1 MKTKK
6 KLLLISY
13 LDTSEATRIFLE
25 GAGRHSLNVTFCTH
39 RTHSLYLS
47 AKNRSETERSECL
60 SSKSDHRSPYIT
72 YPPLPEANVA
82 FTRIGSVT
90 PQAILPLVRASEVS
104 GIPTVNSF
112 QSISLGR
119 NKLLSY
125 AALRENNIAI
135 PRTVSLSEDNGI
147 DEELLTELL
156 GTPPYVVKLV
166 QGRKGI
172 GVVRLDSLTSLRSQ
186 LDLLRELGQ
195 ECIVQEYI
203 KLPVVRDI
211 RVLVVGGRAIAA
223 LTRTVSTPHEFRS
236 NLAAGG
242 SAEKW
247 ELDANITHLAE
258 GATKALGLDIAGVDI
273 LEGTNGPVVIEVN
286 LSPGLK
292 GFEITGQMFAVDAI
306 FEYLISSMR

>member
-1 MKTKK
+1 MKKTKT
-6 KLLLISY
+6 LLLISY
-13 LDTSEATRIFLE
+13 LDSSEATRIFLE
-25 GAGRHSLNVTFCTH
+25 GAARHDFDVTFCTH

-47 AKNRSETERSECL
+47 NRQHENNAST
-60 SSKSDHRSPYIT
+60 KGPYVT
-72 YPPLPEANVA
+72 HPHLPEADVA

-90 PQAILPLVRASEVS
+90 PQAILPLVRASEVR

-112 QSISLGR
+112 QALSLGR

-125 AALRENNIAI
+125 ALLRENNIPI
-135 PRTVSLSEDNGI
+135 PKTVSLSETCNLDEDFLI
-147 DEELLTELL
+147 DLL
-156 GTPPYVVKLV
+156 GPPPYVVKLV

-195 ECIVQEYI
+195 ECIVQECI
-203 KLPVVRDI
+203 RLPLVRDI

-247 ELDANITHLAE
+247 PLTPTVTGLAE
-258 GATKALGLDIAGVDI
+258 GAAKALNLQIAGVDI
-273 LEGTNGPVVIEVN
+273 LEAAEGPLVIEVN

-292 GFEITGQMFAVDAI
+292 GFEITDQMFAVDAI
-306 FEYLISSMR
+306 FEYLASIKRD